1 MPNPY
6 DPWSAK
12 PDPRKS
18 TVPCHVQLDVSQ
30 NLWLLARPLG
40 LMAKADQGERL
51 FPAGFTF
58 YETWNGVPIKPS
70 GYQPTPLP
78 AHHSM

>member
-1 MPNPY
+1 
-6 DPWSAK
+6 
-12 PDPRKS
+12 
-18 TVPCHVQLDVSQ
+18 
-30 NLWLLARPLG
+30 
-40 LMAKADQGERL
+40 MAKADQGEKL
-51 FPAGFTF
+51 FPAGLIF